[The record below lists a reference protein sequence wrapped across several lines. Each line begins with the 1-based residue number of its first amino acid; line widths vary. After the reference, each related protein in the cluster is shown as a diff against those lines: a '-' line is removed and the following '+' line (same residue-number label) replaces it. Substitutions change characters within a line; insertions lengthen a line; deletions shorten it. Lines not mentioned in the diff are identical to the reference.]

1 MGQKLTMSFDF
12 EKFKQYEV
20 DPKSKNKPVVI
31 DALKNPSAIET
42 APISTETTS
51 PIPNELT
58 QYEVPEPASARQ
70 NQNIK
75 GPVFNRDTYQFPYR
89 DPIADFGKQLPLGLV
104 QGLQYVAENALGGG
118 ETLKRERSQKE
129 QEFNQRY
136 AIAPRIT
143 TTSKSIPEAVLE
155 ASGINTEPTTK
166 SGRIAR
172 QAGTRLG
179 ETIPFAAGGPVSNL
193 VSAFAGGAAGQG
205 VREAGGSENLA
216 TAVDLG
222 IGINPINTFKTLY
235 NLLREPVKKASGLIT
250 RRFEN
255 LGKQK
260 QITPRELQTI
270 TQEVEQDFNRIS
282 NEILQESQTVK
293 NVENIPGY
301 LEQVDQNFAKLEQL
315 ADQLPGTISRDSLV
329 NSIQNTRKASPRRG
343 IVKDDYEKAYDAAM
357 NQFIND
363 LPPGEYTPRQL
374 LDQYRKNN
382 KKFGDIAEGNLSKEA
397 NQGRLQAN
405 RDFNLAIAESFEQNY
420 PGSQFSDP
428 FQYMN
433 KINTEIESYKAIKDT
448 VNSAFTKNGINYSV
462 FEKSLSDPI
471 FQRQVN
477 AVLGP
482 DGANQFKGLL
492 NDMVSQ
498 KQAYSLLR
506 TSGIPEGQIDP
517 NLEMLIKTYVISPKT
532 SKAITAM
539 SYIRKAF
546 SRGLSNPNYFN
557 DWKRGIELFKSGAV
571 NQAIP
576 IFDRLSR
583 EDQNAPENTIGL
595 P

>member
-1 MGQKLTMSFDF
+1 MSFDY
-12 EKFKQYEV
+12 EKFKQYQV
-20 DPKSKNKPVVI
+20 DPTSKNKPIVI
-31 DALKNPSAIET
+31 DRLKDQNSDSITEEIT
-42 APISTETTS
+42 SSSTSQNRDIS
-51 PIPNELT
+51 
-58 QYEVPEPASARQ
+58 QYQVPEPFSARQ

-89 DPIADFGKQLPLGLV
+89 DSIADFGKQAPLGLA

-118 ETLKRERSQKE
+118 ETLKQARAQEER
-129 QEFNQRY
+129 EFNERY
-136 AIAPRIT
+136 GIAPRAKST
-143 TTSKSIPEAVLE
+143 AKSIPE
-155 ASGINTEPTTK
+155 GILQGFGVQTEPTTK

-172 QAGTRLG
+172 QGGVRLG
-179 ETIPFAAGGPVSNL
+179 ETIPFAIGGPISNL

-205 VREAGGSENLA
+205 VREAGGSENVA
-216 TAVDLG
+216 TAVDVG
-222 IGINPINTFKTLY
+222 IGLNPINTLRTAW
-235 NLLREPVKKASGLIT
+235 NLVREPVKKVSGLIT

-255 LGKQK
+255 VGKQK
-260 QITPRELQTI
+260 QITPRELQNI

-293 NVENIPGY
+293 NIENIPGY
-301 LEQVDQNFAKLEQL
+301 VEQVNQNFSKLEQL

-329 NSIQNTRKASPRRG
+329 GSIQNTRKASPRRG
-343 IVKDDYEKAYDAAM
+343 VVKDDYEKAYDAAM
-357 NQFIND
+357 NQFIQD

-382 KKFGDIAEGNLSKEA
+382 KSYGNIAEKNLSVEA
-397 NQGRLQAN
+397 NQGKLQAQ
-405 RDFNLAIAESFEQNY
+405 RDFNLAIAESFEQHY
-420 PGSQFSDP
+420 PGSQFSEP

-448 VNSAFTKNGINYSV
+448 VGSAFTKNGINYSV
-462 FEKSLSDPI
+462 FEKSLSDPV
-471 FQRQVN
+471 FQKQVN

-482 DGANQFKGLL
+482 DGATQFKGLL

-498 KQAYSLLR
+498 KEAYSLLR
-506 TSGIPEGQIDP
+506 ASGIPEGQIDP
-517 NLEMLIKTYVISPKT
+517 ALEMLIKTYVISPKT

-546 SRGLSNPNYFN
+546 SRGLSNPVYFN
-557 DWKRGIELFKSGAV
+557 DWKKGVDLFKSGAID
-571 NQAIP
+571 QAIP
-576 IFDRLSR
+576 IFERLSR
-583 EDQNAPENTIGL
+583 EDQNAPQNTIGL

>member
-1 MGQKLTMSFDF
+1 MTFDF

-20 DPKSKNKPVVI
+20 DPKSKNRPTVI
-31 DALKNPSAIET
+31 NNLKQTGTEQTIVPEQVSSD
-42 APISTETTS
+42 IS
-51 PIPNELT
+51 
-58 QYEVPEPASARQ
+58 QYEVPEPLSARQ

-75 GPVFNRDTYQFPYR
+75 GPVFNRSTYQFPYR
-89 DPIADFGKQLPLGLV
+89 DAIADFGKQAPLGIL
-104 QGLQYVAENALGGG
+104 QGAQ
-118 ETLKRERSQKE
+118 S
-129 QEFNQRY
+129 
-136 AIAPRIT
+136 
-143 TTSKSIPEAVLE
+143 VLE
-155 ASGINTEPTTK
+155 GSLNLNKLGQKLGISTKGLNEAEKRLEEQYPDYSLASRINANPSGSKVESLIKSAGYDTEPTTK

-179 ETIPFAAGGPVSNL
+179 ETIPFAIGGPVSNL

-216 TAVDLG
+216 TAVDVG
-222 IGINPINTFKTLY
+222 IGLNPINTFRSLW
-235 NLLREPVKKASGLIT
+235 NLVREPVKKASGLIT

-301 LEQVDQNFAKLEQL
+301 VEQVNQNFGKLEQL

-329 NSIQNTRKASPRRG
+329 GSIQNTRKASPRRG
-343 IVKDDYEKAYDAAM
+343 VVKDDYEKAYDAAM
-357 NQFIND
+357 NQFIQD

-382 KKFGDIAEGNLSKEA
+382 KKFGDIAQGNLSKEA

-405 RDFNLAIAESFEQNY
+405 RDFNLAIAETFDQNY
-420 PGSQFSDP
+420 PDSQFSDP

-448 VNSAFTKNGINYSV
+448 VGSAFTKNGINYSV

-471 FQRQVN
+471 FQKQVN

-498 KQAYSLLR
+498 KEAYSLLR
-506 TSGIPEGQIDP
+506 ASGIPEGQIDP

-546 SRGLSNPNYFN
+546 SMGLSNPVYFN
-557 DWKRGIELFKSGAV
+557 DWKRGVDLFKSGAID
-571 NQAIP
+571 QAIP
-576 IFDRLSR
+576 IFERLSR
-583 EDQNAPENTIGL
+583 DDQNAPENTIGL